1 MLSTHYSESSA
12 APTQVTTNT
21 TRIVVVDSQTLFATA
36 LSDLLHSQP
45 GLNVVGVASDVADPK
60 LAALDPNVVLINI
73 DSKLGEASEAILQCR
88 ENARQAAICALSNR
102 LEPGLMQRCLAAGAA
117 GYVLQDIV
125 PSELV
130 RVVKSIASGV
140 SYVDPRIAVG
150 LLRRRT
156 MLNSRPELDEL
167 SPREM
172 EIVRLIAAGLPN
184 KGISSKLEI
193 SDKTV
198 KNHIS
203 RIFAKMNFTARTQVA
218 VHAIRTGMA

>member
-1 MLSTHYSESSA
+1 MPSASHFQLSA
-12 APTQVTTNT
+12 VPTQVTANA

-45 GLNVVGVASDVADPK
+45 GLNVVGVASDVADAK
-60 LAALDPNVVLINI
+60 LATLDPNVVLINI
-73 DSKLGEASEAILQCR
+73 DSEVGEASEAIIQCR
-88 ENARQAAICALSNR
+88 EIVRQAAICALSNH

-117 GYVLQDIV
+117 GYVVKDIV

-130 RVVKSIASGV
+130 RVIKSVASGV
-140 SYVDPRIAVG
+140 SYVDPRIAGG

-156 MLNSRPELDEL
+156 MLNGRPELDEL
-167 SPREM
+167 SPRETA
-172 EIVRLIAAGLPN
+172 IVRLIAAGMSN
-184 KGISSKLEI
+184 KEIGSKLGI

-198 KNHIS
+198 KNHVS
-203 RIFAKMNFTARTQVA
+203 GIFAKLNFTARTQVA